1 MLDFLLEVVQL
12 HLFHDPTASY
22 IYIYT
27 CVHLYMPYRGSAR
40 RPPKT
45 LIQVACWVL
54 ALLAVSES
62 ELVLGQLCG
71 EFPALIC
78 VEKTENRGGGN
89 NNQVTMSFFGLL
101 AVFFFGMLQFFGA
114 SLQPHGCTPGLLGVS
129 RHHERWD

>member
-1 MLDFLLEVVQL
+1 MTQLLCPPL
-12 HLFHDPTASY
+12 HAL
-22 IYIYT
+22 
-27 CVHLYMPYRGSAR
+27 YRGSAR

-78 VEKTENRGGGN
+78 VEKTENRGGN

-101 AVFFFGMLQFFGA
+101 AVFFFGGMLQFFGA
-114 SLQPHGCTPGLLGVS
+114 SL
-129 RHHERWD
+129 